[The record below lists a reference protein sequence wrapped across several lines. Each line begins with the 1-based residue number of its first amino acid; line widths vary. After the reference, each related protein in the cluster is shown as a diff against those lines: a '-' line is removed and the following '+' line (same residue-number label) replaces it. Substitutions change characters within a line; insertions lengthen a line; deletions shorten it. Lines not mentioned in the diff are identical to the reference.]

1 MSSVFSKRGSITRV
15 LLTTYFLKHAEL
27 IQLMGSVR
35 RNYLEEVPHLL
46 YHIVWGVVLNANLPE
61 ILSNM
66 LGAKYQ
72 HMKALFQSN
81 YYNKA
86 IYY

>member
-1 MSSVFSKRGSITRV
+1 M
-15 LLTTYFLKHAEL
+15 
-27 IQLMGSVR
+27 
-35 RNYLEEVPHLL
+35 
-46 YHIVWGVVLNANLPE
+46 LNANLPE

-66 LGAKYQ
+66 LGVKYQ